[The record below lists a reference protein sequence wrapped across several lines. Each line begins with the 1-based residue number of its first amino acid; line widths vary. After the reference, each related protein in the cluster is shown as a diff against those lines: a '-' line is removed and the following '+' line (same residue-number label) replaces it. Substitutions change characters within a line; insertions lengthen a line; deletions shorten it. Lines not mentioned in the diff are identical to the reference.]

1 MSSVTVY
8 GRHSPV
14 FFFSDAYSV
23 FVCKVHY
30 LLALFLRI
38 AYRGISSSA
47 FMLYTAYHKI
57 CSVGHTSVADL
68 DSRLGVSFGRFS
80 THLDFIVIVKVLLF
94 VVTVLRFHVRQDK
107 CEVGIAVSMTSDSSF
122 YGSRSKQIKIAVTS
136 DQEVNILFLRYQVMQ
151 ELVKAVFYLRSTLYV
166 PMPEKA
172 DSVDVHNSIPP
183 DNAIYIVTLNMYIVK
198 R

>member
-8 GRHSPV
+8 GRHSPD
-14 FFFSDAYSV
+14 FFFSDAYLV

-38 AYRGISSSA
+38 AYRGISSAA
-47 FMLYTAYHKI
+47 FVLYTAYNKV
-57 CSVGHTSVADL
+57 CSVYHAPIADL
-68 DSRLGVSFGRFS
+68 DSGLWVSFGRFS
-80 THLDFIVIVKVLLF
+80 AHLNFIIIIKVLLF
-94 VVTVLRFHVRQDK
+94 VVTILCFHVWQDERK
-107 CEVGIAVSMTSDSSF
+107 MGIAVTVTADSSF
-122 YGSRSKQIKIAVTS
+122 DGSRSKQVEISVPS
-136 DQEVNILFLRYQVMQ
+136 DQEVNILLLRYQIMQ

-166 PMPEKA
+166 SMPEKA

-183 DNAIYIVTLNMYIVK
+183 DNTIYIVTLNMYIVK